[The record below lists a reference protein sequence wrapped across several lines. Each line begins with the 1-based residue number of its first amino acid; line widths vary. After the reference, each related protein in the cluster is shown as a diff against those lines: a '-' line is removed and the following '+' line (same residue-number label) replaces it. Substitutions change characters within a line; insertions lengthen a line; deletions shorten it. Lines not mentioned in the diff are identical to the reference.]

1 MPCALF
7 SQTSVPACRSH
18 LVAVT
23 TATAATSLGTGSPRG
38 STLSDERAV
47 LCTRGTGGQ
56 RDTQARD
63 EHRAAN
69 PNHCV
74 LHAGSARRGGASA
87 GSAGPGPVPGL
98 DDPSR
103 PVG

>member
-74 LHAGSARRGGASA
+74 LHAGSARRGGAT
-87 GSAGPGPVPGL
+87 PVSSCTGL
-98 DDPSR
+98 VPAYNHPS
-103 PVG
+103 PPI